1 MLAGVAGSGDRLD
14 LGFVICY
21 WAGAVTGDVWTTR
34 RELEGGGNGGTAGED
49 ARAGER
55 AGDRAARRG
64 HGYGRDDPGMEGGRP
79 GVVGGR
85 GGGCRFCAGV
95 GGLGLGGGWVH
106 EEGAGD
112 YRGR

>member
-1 MLAGVAGSGDRLD
+1 MD

-34 RELEGGGNGGTAGED
+34 RGRREGGTGGRRGRTHARASERVIGRHGGGTDMEETIRVW
-49 ARAGER
+49 RA
-55 AGDRAARRG
+55 
-64 HGYGRDDPGMEGGRP
+64 
-79 GVVGGR
+79 VGR
-85 GGGCRFCAGV
+85 GWWGAEAGAAGSARGKV
-95 GGLGLGGGWVH
+95 DLDWLAGGWVH